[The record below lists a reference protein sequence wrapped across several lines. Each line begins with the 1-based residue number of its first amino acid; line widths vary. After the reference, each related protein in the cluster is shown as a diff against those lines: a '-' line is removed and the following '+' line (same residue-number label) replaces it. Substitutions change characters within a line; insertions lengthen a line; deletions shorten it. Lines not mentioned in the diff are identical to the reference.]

1 MMIYIF
7 KDEFP
12 VIDFNSLFMFMP
24 VNIHIPYRNLMIK
37 ICSTNFSRKCISRI
51 IVNLEMPVDASVVGI
66 NPAVVPFAEKAFTFL
81 LSEQELI
88 VNYIVFHLLENTN
101 QGFTLLGCLI
111 SFQNCYILCSVK
123 AYGLY
128 LRLFQFE
135 VEFFHLK
142 IPHSSSVS

>member
-1 MMIYIF
+1 M
-7 KDEFP
+7 
-12 VIDFNSLFMFMP
+12 V
-24 VNIHIPYRNLMIK
+24 K
-37 ICSTNFSRKCISRI
+37 ISPTDFSRKCISQI
-51 IVNLEMPVDASVVGI
+51 INNFEMPINASVVAI
-66 NPAVVPFAEKAFTFL
+66 NPTVMPFAEKVFTFL